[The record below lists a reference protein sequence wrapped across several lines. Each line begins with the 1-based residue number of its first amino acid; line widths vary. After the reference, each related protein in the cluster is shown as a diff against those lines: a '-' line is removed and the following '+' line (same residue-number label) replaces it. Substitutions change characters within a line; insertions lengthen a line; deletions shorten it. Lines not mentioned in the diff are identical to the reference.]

1 MNYLTDEAGNPVLY
15 NTAGT
20 ALASTARTAVISSK
34 DIINGFGRGLFVHF
48 KVTAGTAGFSATIK
62 IEGKNAAGV
71 YFTLLE
77 GAAVTT
83 TSDNLYIVAPWA
95 AETANASTA
104 KMVPG
109 TFRVTVTPVDTK
121 SITYGVY
128 YDLGI

>member
-1 MNYLTDEAGNPVLY
+1 MNYLTDQAGNPVLY

-20 ALASTARTAVISSK
+20 ALESAARTVVTSSK
-34 DIINGFGRGLFVHF
+34 DILNRFGRGLFVHF
-48 KVTAGTAGFSATIK
+48 KVTAGAAGFSATIK
-62 IEGKNAAGV
+62 IEGKNAAGD

-83 TSDNLYIVAPWA
+83 VSDNLYIIAPWA
-95 AETANASTA
+95 ANAANASTA

-109 TFRVTVTPVDTK
+109 TIRVTVTPADNK

-128 YDLGI
+128 YDIGA